1 MDEEILFDLETDL
14 KICNPTPTYLNVE
27 KELFQN
33 LKKFFQIVLD
43 LFYVFPIF
51 HIFISVGT
59 LKCGYLALTEPFSG
73 VIFWKLLSSR
83 WLPRLIHFRS

>member
-43 LFYVFPIF
+43 LFCFPNLSLF
-51 HIFISVGT
+51 YQ
-59 LKCGYLALTEPFSG
+59 CGYPEVWLSG
-73 VIFWKLLSSR
+73 SNRAIFWSHLLKAF
-83 WLPRLIHFRS
+83 I